1 MRVTLRHFKLIN
13 FYHGQHARASGIS
26 LAKSLPTTISSKERS
41 RTQTR
46 SIHSST
52 YSPTSI
58 TAALAAPSSLST
70 NQHVLI
76 GSATYRL
83 DEKDNLYR
91 CPEPWD
97 PLLVLHALE
106 ALPGIKSI
114 SVDLDH
120 MMFHSATCDESA
132 GYRDDEAP
140 EDILKALG
148 LECRCTAL

>member
-1 MRVTLRHFKLIN
+1 M
-13 FYHGQHARASGIS
+13 
-26 LAKSLPTTISSKERS
+26 
-41 RTQTR
+41 
-46 SIHSST
+46 
-52 YSPTSI
+52 

-76 GSATYRL
+76 GPATYRL

-91 CPEPWD
+91 CPAPWD

-106 ALPGIKSI
+106 ALPGINSI